1 MKESNASHN
10 PTNAAATPPPTMARK
25 KPTPGAP
32 GTSPANG
39 NELTGAGPEGTYA
52 RVAVSNSAGTGGV
65 RNWANGTLH
74 LPATGTAYEATVLL
88 LCSAAT
94 GATVVDWEYLD
105 DPIPVGP
112 QGGVG
117 TLSGV
122 SYTQS

>member
-1 MKESNASHN
+1 MGIKNPAKRQTLANTYASDITHFGL
-10 PTNAAATPPPTMARK
+10 AT
-25 KPTPGAP
+25 GAP